1 MEDYFIVH
9 QNMDFNKKNDAIAKN
24 TIKHIEK
31 SIKSTKIS
39 AVAVFAELGKLP
51 MVNQTE
57 LK

>member
-1 MEDYFIVH
+1 
-9 QNMDFNKKNDAIAKN
+9 MDFNKKNDAIAKN